1 MIHPNQHFSVGSMQS
16 DPFLNDIS
24 LNSHPFV
31 CLYFTFLFV
40 LNNLCFSC
48 FFSFSFFFFHSHA
61 ACTRVFLSSSSSCC
75 TLIKKCLFTNYTFT
89 TRYYFRVDVVPC
101 LIGLIFAHAH
111 NNYTYNNNFIVFFV
125 LPKHRSLFVQIFTV
139 SCMCVF
145 ARVWYLPFAII
156 FLPPFCICRLLK
168 IHPTGLKKT

>member
-1 MIHPNQHFSVGSMQS
+1 MLIITSVYHNWVRETDMGVFSGFLWQWQWHFATLPMIHPNQHFSVGSMQS

-61 ACTRVFLSSSSSCC
+61 ACTRVF
-75 TLIKKCLFTNYTFT
+75 FVF
-89 TRYYFRVDVVPC
+89 F
-101 LIGLIFAHAH
+101 
-111 NNYTYNNNFIVFFV
+111 FFV
-125 LPKHRSLFVQIFTV
+125 LYSYQKMFIYKLYIYHAILL
-139 SCMCVF
+139 SCWCCSMFNWFNFCSCTQQLHIQQQFHCFLCF
-145 ARVWYLPFAII
+145 A
-156 FLPPFCICRLLK
+156 
-168 IHPTGLKKT
+168 